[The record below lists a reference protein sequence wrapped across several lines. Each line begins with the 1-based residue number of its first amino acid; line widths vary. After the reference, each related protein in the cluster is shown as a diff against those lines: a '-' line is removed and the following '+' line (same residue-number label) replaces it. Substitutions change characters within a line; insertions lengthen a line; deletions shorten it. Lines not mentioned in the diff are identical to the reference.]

1 MDGATVADGG
11 ANPVDR
17 QVMRLSDFERTTNLY
32 SYSKYLGF
40 IDVLI
45 IQFRFHVYASRKFW
59 GKYEAV
65 SLALVSAS
73 VLMGA
78 WDYMELE
85 SCPLGETGA
94 EGEFSERKVDFFIS
108 RNGR

>member
-1 MDGATVADGG
+1 MDGATVTGGG
-11 ANPVDR
+11 ANPVDS

-78 WDYMELE
+78 WDYGIGEL
-85 SCPLGETGA
+85 SSGETGA

-108 RNGR
+108 RNGQ